1 MKRFFKYLGRTI
13 LAILGLL
20 LLIVFL
26 LYLPPVQDFLL
37 RKAERYAA
45 SHYDLEVRIGHFRL
59 GFPFDLVLDDVYAG
73 KTAGDTL
80 VAAEAIRLR
89 VNIDRIFRKELG
101 IEQLGLRQVKF
112 GLAGD
117 TTGMQLKVAVGNLGV
132 QEGRIDLERKKLIV
146 AEISLEEGDVFLK
159 SGAGTV
165 EDTVHPGRR
174 LSHVYRG
181 VALPGGRNKG
191 RFADWRKSFVGGAIR
206 RNRCCRCRRG
216 LV

>member
-159 SGAGTV
+159 SGA
-165 EDTVHPGRR
+165 
-174 LSHVYRG
+174 
-181 VALPGGRNKG
+181 
-191 RFADWRKSFVGGAIR
+191 
-206 RNRCCRCRRG
+206 
-216 LV
+216 

>member
-117 TTGMQLKVAVGNLGV
+117 TTGMQLNPEKVKTDSKWST
-132 QEGRIDLERKKLIV
+132 QT
-146 AEISLEEGDVFLK
+146 EISSKYKQISPTDV
-159 SGAGTV
+159 
-165 EDTVHPGRR
+165 
-174 LSHVYRG
+174 LSIG
-181 VALPGGRNKG
+181 KLA
-191 RFADWRKSFVGGAIR
+191 
-206 RNRCCRCRRG
+206 
-216 LV
+216 

>member
-1 MKRFFKYLGRTI
+1 M
-13 LAILGLL
+13 
-20 LLIVFL
+20 FL

-45 SHYDLEVRIGHFRL
+45 SHYDLKSGSGISVWVFLLIWF
-59 GFPFDLVLDDVYAG
+59 LDDVYAG

-117 TTGMQLKVAVGNLGV
+117 TTGMQLKVAVGNLG
-132 QEGRIDLERKKLIV
+132 
-146 AEISLEEGDVFLK
+146 
-159 SGAGTV
+159 GAGGT
-165 EDTVHPGRR
+165 D
-174 LSHVYRG
+174 
-181 VALPGGRNKG
+181 
-191 RFADWRKSFVGGAIR
+191 RFGTEKIDSR
-206 RNRCCRCRRG
+206 
-216 LV
+216 

>member
-89 VNIDRIFRKELG
+89 VNIDRIFRYRTVRSETG
-101 IEQLGLRQVKF
+101 EVRISRRYYRYATEGGCREF
-112 GLAGD
+112 GAAGGTD
-117 TTGMQLKVAVGNLGV
+117 RFGTEK
-132 QEGRIDLERKKLIV
+132 IDSR
-146 AEISLEEGDVFLK
+146 
-159 SGAGTV
+159 
-165 EDTVHPGRR
+165 
-174 LSHVYRG
+174 
-181 VALPGGRNKG
+181 
-191 RFADWRKSFVGGAIR
+191 
-206 RNRCCRCRRG
+206 
-216 LV
+216 

>member
-89 VNIDRIFRKELG
+89 VNIDRYF
-101 IEQLGLRQVKF
+101 VKNS
-112 GLAGD
+112 
-117 TTGMQLKVAVGNLGV
+117 VSN
-132 QEGRIDLERKKLIV
+132 
-146 AEISLEEGDVFLK
+146 S
-159 SGAGTV
+159 
-165 EDTVHPGRR
+165 
-174 LSHVYRG
+174 
-181 VALPGGRNKG
+181 
-191 RFADWRKSFVGGAIR
+191 
-206 RNRCCRCRRG
+206 
-216 LV
+216 